1 MKNPI
6 AKQMRRIK
14 SDLLVPSFAGSRC
27 SKNKT
32 RWTHKSKKDRMKW
45 SQQHITRAWETLKGN
60 THTLCYRLI
69 LDWKELLRSHILLL
83 LSCSYTFRSVSGLYI
98 YTSFFL
104 VLCPSQLFPWNHGKI
119 IECVCASVYCQSSE
133 HNIYW
138 KREKK
143 LSSLTRSQVP
153 MQWTVFM
160 LHGVRVWGL
169 VVNFRYWKKFRG
181 FPLSNGIYLRLKF
194 ISTAAAAAAVCRVD
208 CSSFYLFLFFLFS
221 HCIPYT
227 IHYIRCLAF
236 CIDLFLSILH
246 SFDASWQ
253 LCYVVGFATTTTA
266 AAAAAVVVESLIS
279 FYLCET
285 ICHHYITRVVVFMV
299 LDDGNHFAPSIYCVS
314 CTIFKWDWWK
324 RQRQRQQ

>member
-83 LSCSYTFRSVSGLYI
+83 LSCSYTFRSVSELYI

-138 KREKK
+138 KREKNWAHSRAAK
-143 LSSLTRSQVP
+143 FRCNERCLCYTVWGYEGSLSIFGIGKSFVAFHFR
-153 MQWTVFM
+153 TVF
-160 LHGVRVWGL
+160 
-169 VVNFRYWKKFRG
+169 
-181 FPLSNGIYLRLKF
+181 
-194 ISTAAAAAAVCRVD
+194 IS
-208 CSSFYLFLFFLFS
+208 
-221 HCIPYT
+221 
-227 IHYIRCLAF
+227 
-236 CIDLFLSILH
+236 
-246 SFDASWQ
+246 
-253 LCYVVGFATTTTA
+253 G
-266 AAAAAVVVESLIS
+266 
-279 FYLCET
+279 
-285 ICHHYITRVVVFMV
+285 
-299 LDDGNHFAPSIYCVS
+299 
-314 CTIFKWDWWK
+314 
-324 RQRQRQQ
+324 